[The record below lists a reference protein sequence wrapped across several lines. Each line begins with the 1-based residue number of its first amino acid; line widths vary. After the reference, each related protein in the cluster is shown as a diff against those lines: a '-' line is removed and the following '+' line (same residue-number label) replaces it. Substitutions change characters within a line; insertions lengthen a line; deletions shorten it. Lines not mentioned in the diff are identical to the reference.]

1 MRVRLPSFR
10 PPGALAL
17 PHLEI
22 AARYLWSNLLP
33 LPLVVVGLGAMLTQ
47 WFSVASLGAWGI
59 ASVLTWSVTLTILR
73 VFLHDRRRG
82 ERVLV
87 WTIVICVALFISS
100 LTFAS
105 VAPLF
110 WVVDN
115 RLNNVLLY
123 VVLAAGLACAG
134 AQSAPSVPVV
144 VTNIAPYAMFFVGI
158 TLANEPYPTGPLMA
172 FLQLCYIGLVATY
185 SKAVWQLTHE
195 MLTLRE
201 DKESLI
207 AKLRGAVEDAN
218 AARARAERASTAK
231 SEFLANMSHELRTP
245 LNAVLGFSEVI
256 KDLLF
261 GRDAIDRYADYAAN
275 VHASGSHLLG
285 LINDILDLS
294 KIEAGKWQLKETRFS
309 LVAQARE
316 ALRFIEPQAKQ
327 KSLRLLLDSPHD
339 VTLIAD
345 ERAIRQILIN
355 LLANAVKFTQRGG
368 TVTVALRCLSDRS
381 GQIAVSDTGIG
392 IARQDLDYVL
402 ENFGQGRHDVATT
415 EDRGTGL
422 GLPIVKGLVQ
432 AHGGSLR
439 IESEV
444 GVGTSVIIDLPASR
458 VVEASDAVDQ
468 PIAAAS

>member
-1 MRVRLPSFR
+1 M
-10 PPGALAL
+10 
-17 PHLEI
+17 
-22 AARYLWSNLLP
+22 P
-33 LPLVVVGLGAMLTQ
+33 LPLVIAGLGAMLTQ
-47 WFSVASLGAWGI
+47 WFGVARLAEWGI
-59 ASVLTWSVTLTILR
+59 VSTLTWSVTLTILR
-73 VFLHDRRRG
+73 LFLHDDRRS
-82 ERVLV
+82 ERVLA
-87 WTIVICVALFISS
+87 WTIAICVALFVSS
-100 LTFAS
+100 LAFAS

-110 WVVDN
+110 WIADN

-144 VTNIAPYAMFFVGI
+144 VTNIAPYAIFFVGI
-158 TLANEPYPTGPLMA
+158 TLVNERYPVGPLMA
-172 FLQLCYIGLVATY
+172 FLQLCYIGLVAMY
-185 SKAVWQLTHE
+185 SRAVWQLTRE
-195 MLTLRE
+195 MLMLRE

-218 AARARAERASTAK
+218 SAREKAERASTAK

-256 KDLLF
+256 KGLLF

-309 LVAQARE
+309 LIAQARE
-316 ALRFIEPQAKQ
+316 ALCFIEPQAKQ
-327 KSLRLLLDSPHD
+327 KSLRLLLDSPQD
-339 VTLIAD
+339 LTLIAD

-355 LLANAVKFTQRGG
+355 LLANAVKFTQRSG
-368 TVTVALRCLSDRS
+368 TVTVALRCLNDGS
-381 GQIAVSDTGIG
+381 GQITVSDTGVG
-392 IARQDLDYVL
+392 IAREDLDCVL

-415 EDRGTGL
+415 DDRGTGL

-432 AHGGSLR
+432 AHGGGLR

-444 GVGTSVIIDLPASR
+444 GLGTTVTVILPAAR
-458 VVEASDAVDQ
+458 VVEAHEAAGE